1 MPLHTGNL
9 VADKS
14 YDFAN
19 RIVKAYRYLKYEKG
33 ETILSKQLVRSG
45 TAIRALIGEAKFAQS
60 KKDFINK
67 NYIALKEANESVYWL
82 HLLYENDYINEK
94 TFQSIQKDAQELVA
108 LLVTIVKNAKQNAET
123 QQ

>member
-1 MPLHTGNL
+1 MPLHIGNL

-94 TFQSIQKDAQELVA
+94 TFQSIQKDAQEIVA
-108 LLVTIVKNAKQNAET
+108 LLVTIVKNAKQNEET

>member
-108 LLVTIVKNAKQNAET
+108 LLVTIVKNAKQNAEA